1 MNKTEIS
8 TDKAPKAI
16 GPYSQ
21 AIAVNGMLYA
31 SGQIPIDPA
40 SGQIESDDITAQTR
54 RALDNV
60 GALLA
65 ACKLNYSDVVKTT
78 VFLTDLSDF
87 ATVNGI
93 YGEYFQQPYPARS
106 CVQVA
111 KLPKDVKI
119 EIEIVAKLR
128 G

>member
-65 ACKLNYSDVVKTT
+65 ACKLDYSDVVKTT
-78 VFLTDLSDF
+78 VFLTDLNDF

>member
-21 AIAVNGMLYA
+21 AITVNGMLYA

-40 SGQIESDDITAQTR
+40 SGQIVSDDITAQTR

-65 ACKLNYSDVVKTT
+65 ACKLDYSDVVKTT
-78 VFLTDLSDF
+78 VFLTDLNDF

-93 YGEYFQQPYPARS
+93 YGEYFRQPYPARS

-128 G
+128 S

>member
-8 TDKAPKAI
+8 TENAPKAI

-40 SGQIESDDITAQTR
+40 SGSIESGDIAAQTH
-54 RALDNV
+54 RALKNV

-65 ACKLNYSDVVKTT
+65 SCDLDFSDVVKTT
-78 VFLTDLSDF
+78 VFLTDLNDF
-87 ATVNGI
+87 ATVNGL
-93 YGEYFQQPYPARS
+93 YGEYFQKPYPARS

-111 KLPKDVKI
+111 KLPKDAKI